1 MVNAADV
8 QTINPEVLASVD
20 GSEVSY
26 AVGKLVP
33 GTYKFKAQL
42 TSKVY
47 GVNVKIGNATALI
60 APDAVNA
67 SNVDVEFTLT
77 QETDITLTLVSTDP
91 GEAGAGWTVASPV
104 VSLEFNFAGIKTT
117 LANNADDLATT
128 IGGYNYAAKQEDV
141 DAANAL
147 TTKANGI
154 EETYDDYKKFKLYAQ
169 KSTIQEE
176 IDQLATSAAAKEA
189 AYQNEQAYSRVNA
202 AITDIKG
209 KYNAAVAELEG
220 VLVGAAAYLLNQAKA
235 ELNGHINVPI
245 TEATAASYTS
255 YQNGTAVADET
266 TNMALVPT
274 EITLNSIVDD
284 WKNQATTNINKYN
297 DLHAIVT
304 GLQTQLNAITPV
316 AAIASL
322 FPKTA
327 AQAAIDAVNADV
339 EAAKNSA
346 DQLTLDVTA
355 KKNEAQNK
363 ITDLKNK
370 VDKANDEYAANQST
384 LADIA
389 TLQTNLNNAIEAVAL
404 KVSSNPEDYTAS
416 NYYADYVGTGNGG
429 VQKDINDLSTAAA
442 AAYKADGTGTA
453 RTFNDNLNTTPVQDK
468 IDAYKTNA
476 VDAVTKYDDLQT
488 AIASYQTDLNAARAE
503 FEGLAIYEAEG
514 YDYKTKLD
522 LIQKRI
528 NDIKKA
534 ITAAKGKV
542 GVEHW
547 TAMLNINADAAITT
561 DIANLLSVK
570 DSQQNKYD
578 AETLDKGI
586 DALDG
591 AEGRFEKF
599 VTDFVPTGNTKLGV
613 DYAVFGGIENAI
625 KGDLADLVAAKNAID
640 PNSETVD
647 YTALV
652 GTEANDWSVAAGNN
666 HHRAK
671 LGNGQVEH
679 YEGSGSPI
687 GDMLWQDVEV
697 ENGIYDI
704 EVLATSHR
712 ANITTPLEED
722 ANDVAYVFGK
732 SGDDIV
738 KKFITARNNSGFA
751 AGEPETYEIKGVKVE
766 NGKLTIGLAL
776 AKEGLTNWHTI
787 QIKSLKADTKSLIEN
802 WTEEV
807 AAIADRQTVIED
819 AAGAVAAKVA
829 ANTATKTT
837 LGTNIGNLQTA
848 MGTFATTYKI
858 GQDDSVL
865 GNRGKAGGSVTTEV
879 NDINS
884 ALLTLAENNSNVDV
898 NAAVDANEISK
909 VNNKQAGWNGATGNF
924 GDGAEKYEQTE
935 NTLGEIMT
943 QTLTNLDNGL
953 YNVVLLANANQCEW
967 GDVTEKTAMAEGATD
982 VAYVFVNGNK
992 LPVTAR
998 IRKNLDGLSEAD
1010 YTYTFNNV
1018 LVSDQTLKIGIAKTK
1033 GGTNWHTIQVKSL
1046 TYRENASADLPTYNE
1061 QYTVLAE
1068 RKLTLDRNAI
1078 TIKGEVEANAST
1090 YANASTAIGTLQT
1103 TELSTLKNLANV
1115 TDATAASTDAV
1126 AKKADPTDWKVF
1138 ETGLD
1143 ADKSYTAKKAAIDA
1157 DILAMQ
1163 NAIIAANAEE
1173 TMATKWQDNSITVQI
1188 SQDESKTYS
1197 IATLTQAINDLKAEA
1212 EAESANYLA
1221 YKALQDDNMS
1231 KLLPDNIF
1239 TKTENEV
1246 LVPMTEAE
1254 IETLVGAGAKPYY
1267 QGLKTQYINKKANIL
1282 SRMQDDLNARKA
1294 VSTKAAFVN
1303 EITDLTAKVN
1313 AVQGDAAANF
1323 VKYNEQKT
1331 AYTETQTLWNNTYT
1345 EIAATDHS
1353 SKVQD
1358 WLNALDAIQVKL
1370 TNATDSVELNYP
1382 IGKSVAEAKDFVA
1395 IKAAINDV
1403 KARQAESYNEFIA
1416 ADNLAAHQAFMT
1428 AIADASTA
1436 YQNAVKD
1443 RAKYSSTNP
1452 DIEAAVTAAAAALD
1466 AILYSCPTDIQT
1478 LTTNENAAYEAAVS
1492 PTVFDVSDF
1501 IAHYDLTDPN
1511 NPVLDGGARYIEK
1524 KIINALDAFKAAVK
1538 TAIQDD
1544 VWNPKKTGPN
1554 GYTAKVADAETAIIA
1569 YDFDGKANAFKD
1581 VKDLIK
1587 KGDDGVASMIL
1598 SEVEAAINGLADID
1612 NMLAVD
1618 KDAAADKDI
1627 TKRINTA
1634 EAKYT
1639 EVKSY
1644 INGVTI
1650 EDDYNNVKAT
1660 QLGILED
1667 AYDDGDASDDDVA
1680 YAKSLDKTFAN
1691 RDEAAGI
1698 LDQFVVT
1705 ANGCKTAVETAV
1717 TNDVANTTAYNDIVA
1732 AFEPVEKKLAEA
1744 KAAAAPYKYLSDV
1757 VFNVGGGEFAA
1768 FEYEEGYIASLKDY
1782 LVQDKAYGALVTWKN
1797 WYLSNLNNIS
1807 NDCDITLTTA
1817 FNTEKAGL
1825 AADITEL
1832 MNQYNAYVADNG
1844 LNETANAFKTAIDNL
1859 NTQLGAIAIVDAD
1872 DPADGIQYDE
1882 ILAGTAALIELQ
1894 NAIADKESEL
1904 LDANASTANAEALA
1918 DFTTQLNDLAAA
1930 ATLEGNSEW
1939 VGQQTMGGK
1948 TIAEKIAE
1956 IQGQIADL
1964 QTAIAAEPN
1973 ISFYKKQY
1981 QAQIDAVKAALDPVT
1996 QAIATKQAQFD
2007 ANATAYA
2014 TLMGQIAGLQTQV
2027 NAAKD
2032 KVAAYQYVGPG
2043 KSNDYTG
2050 YIEFDWDEDGEIDGG
2065 VQYDIN
2071 WCINDIKTKNDAVQ
2085 LDDSYDLTWLVNNV
2099 NNSVQSYLDESAH
2112 AELLNQKWNLSNSLF
2127 NAIDNKYQSQ
2137 KYSSALWNRLM
2148 TEKNG
2153 INNQISDLDYE
2164 IWNSYQVWETTPDYD
2179 YVLDDNDN
2187 QIAKPR
2193 TSDKDYADQMQTVA
2207 AIKALIADLSDAVDN
2222 LDLLGDANV
2231 DGRVNVLDYQ
2241 KVLNMIL
2248 DPTLQP
2254 AEDTDLFVN
2263 IDINKSDVIEVGD
2276 LTAIVNYIL
2285 EGDWQNWAA
2294 ARGEKI
2300 EGESLSMTRETNR
2313 IAINLANVSDYTAFQ
2328 LDLVLPEG
2336 MKMVGAELSN
2346 RAGESHKLYSRAQQD
2361 GSIRMVASSVT
2372 GEAFSGNDGAV
2383 LYINVEGTGTPELMN
2398 ILFSDVNA
2406 VTRSFAIGDATGIDT
2421 MSTFEA
2427 LKQKV
2432 YDLGG
2437 RVKNGLKKG
2446 INIIRRAD
2454 GSTEKVVK

>member
-104 VSLEFNFAGIKTT
+104 VSLEFNFAAIKTT

-147 TTKANGI
+147 KTKANGI

-189 AYQNEQAYSRVNA
+189 AYQNEQAYSRVNT

-220 VLVGAAAYLLNQAKA
+220 VLVGAAAYLLDQAKA

-245 TEATAASYTS
+245 TEATAASYAS
-255 YQNGTAVADET
+255 YQNGTAVADEA

-274 EITLNSIVDD
+274 EITLNSIVND

-322 FPKTA
+322 FPKTE
-327 AQAAIDAVNADV
+327 AQAAINAVNDDV

-346 DQLTLDVTA
+346 AQLTLDVTA
-355 KKNEAQNK
+355 KKNAAQDK

-370 VDKANDEYAANQST
+370 VDKANDEYAANQLT
-384 LADIA
+384 LAAIE
-389 TLQTNLNNAIEAVAL
+389 TLQTNLNNAKEAVAL

-416 NYYADYVGTGNGG
+416 DYYADYVGTGNGG
-429 VQKDINDLSTAAA
+429 VQKDINDLSAAAA

-453 RTFNDNLNTTPVQDK
+453 QTFNDNLNTTPVQDK

-528 NDIKKA
+528 NDIKKD
-534 ITAAKGKV
+534 ITTAKGKV

-586 DALDG
+586 DALNG

-625 KGDLADLVAAKNAID
+625 KGDLADLIAAKNAID

-807 AAIADRQTVIED
+807 AAIADRQTVIEN
-819 AAGAVAAKVA
+819 AAGAVAAKVT
-829 ANTATKTT
+829 ANTNTKTT

-879 NDINS
+879 NDINT
-884 ALLTLAENNSNVDV
+884 ALTTLAGNNSNVDV

-909 VNNKQAGWNGATGNF
+909 VNNKQAGWNGATGNY

-967 GDVTEKTAMAEGATD
+967 GDVTEKTAMTEGATD

-1068 RKLTLDRNAI
+1068 RKLALDRNAPV
-1078 TIKGEVEANAST
+1078 IKAEVEANATT
-1090 YANASTAIGTLQT
+1090 YTAANTAIGDLQT
-1103 TELSTLKNLANV
+1103 AELNTLKSLANV
-1115 TDATAASTDAV
+1115 TDANAVSTDAV

-1157 DILAMQ
+1157 DIVAMQ
-1163 NAIIAANAEE
+1163 NAINASNAEE

-1197 IATLTQAINDLKAEA
+1197 IAALTQAINDLKTEA
-1212 EAESANYLA
+1212 VAESDNYLA
-1221 YKALQDDNMS
+1221 YKALQDNNMS
-1231 KLLPDNIF
+1231 KLLPDTITIDAND
-1239 TKTENEV
+1239 
-1246 LVPMTEAE
+1246 L
-1254 IETLVGAGAKPYY
+1254 GAGAVAYY
-1267 QGLKTQYINKKANIL
+1267 QGLKTNYITAKGNIL
-1282 SRMQDDLNARKA
+1282 TRMQEDLFARKA
-1294 VSTKAAFVN
+1294 VSTKAAFVT
-1303 EITDLTAKVN
+1303 EITELINKVKV
-1313 AVQGDAAANF
+1313 VQTDG
-1323 VKYNEQKT
+1323 VKNKKKYDEQVA

-1353 SKVQD
+1353 SKVQE
-1358 WLNALDAIQVKL
+1358 WLDKLDAIQVDL
-1370 TNATDSVELNYP
+1370 TAATQAVEANYP
-1382 IGKSVAEAKDFVA
+1382 LGKSVAEEKDFAA
-1395 IKAAINDV
+1395 IKGRINDV
-1403 KARQAESYNEFIA
+1403 KAQQAESYNEFIA
-1416 ADNLAAHQAFMT
+1416 LDNLAAHEKFRS
-1428 AIADASTA
+1428 AIRLATQA
-1436 YQNAVKD
+1436 YQQAVSD
-1443 RAKYSSTNP
+1443 RATYSSTNA
-1452 DIEAAVTAAAAALD
+1452 DIEAVVTAAAATLDAALYSCPTDLATLTTAENTAYEAVVSPEVFDVTTYLTQATTIETNIVNALDGFKIAVHTAIQNFWNGANYKPAYEAAVTAAKN
-1466 AILYSCPTDIQT
+1466 AIS
-1478 LTTNENAAYEAAVS
+1478 
-1492 PTVFDVSDF
+1492 
-1501 IAHYDLTDPN
+1501 
-1511 NPVLDGGARYIEK
+1511 
-1524 KIINALDAFKAAVK
+1524 
-1538 TAIQDD
+1538 
-1544 VWNPKKTGPN
+1544 
-1554 GYTAKVADAETAIIA
+1554 A
-1569 YDFDGKANAFKD
+1569 YDFEGKADAFSDVEALIALGDAGVESMTLSKVEEAIAGLENIDDMLDADKD
-1581 VKDLIK
+1581 V
-1587 KGDDGVASMIL
+1587 
-1598 SEVEAAINGLADID
+1598 
-1612 NMLAVD
+1612 
-1618 KDAAADKDI
+1618 AADKDI
-1627 TKRINTA
+1627 TKRIGIA
-1634 EAKYT
+1634 ETKYN
-1639 EVKSY
+1639 EVKTY
-1644 INGVTI
+1644 ITGVTNDI
-1650 EDDYNNVKAT
+1650 PAKAA
-1660 QLGILED
+1660 QLAILEA
-1667 AYDDGDASDDDVA
+1667 AYNDGDATTTTDVA
-1680 YAKSLDKTFAN
+1680 YAKSLAKTFAN
-1691 RDEAAGI
+1691 RNTAAGI
-1698 LDQFVVT
+1698 LDGFVTT
-1705 ANGCKTAVETAV
+1705 ATNCKTAVETAV
-1717 TNDVANTTAYNDIVA
+1717 TNDNNNTAAYEAMIEALN
-1732 AFEPVEKKLAEA
+1732 PVKTKLTEA
-1744 KAAAAPYKYLSDV
+1744 KSAAAPYKYATSFTTDEQTLAGIEDDATSYKNAGSAVANKATVLANIATLS
-1757 VFNVGGGEFAA
+1757 
-1768 FEYEEGYIASLKDY
+1768 
-1782 LVQDKAYGALVTWKN
+1782 T
-1797 WYLSNLNNIS
+1797 NIEA
-1807 NDCDITLTTA
+1807 TLTTA
-1817 FNTEKAGL
+1817 FGTEKTGL
-1825 AADITEL
+1825 GADITEL
-1832 MNQYNAYVADNG
+1832 KNQYNAYVAAHG
-1844 LNETANAFKTAIDNL
+1844 LDDTANAFKTAIDDL
-1859 NTQLGAIAIVDAD
+1859 AAQLVAIAIKDLD
-1872 DPADGIQYDE
+1872 NPTDGIQFDE
-1882 ILAGTAALIELQ
+1882 IKAATAELILLQ
-1894 NAIADKESEL
+1894 KAIADLETEL
-1904 LDANASTANAEALA
+1904 LEANASTANADVLA
-1918 DFTTQLNDLAAA
+1918 DFTDQLNVLAAG
-1930 ATLEGNSEW
+1930 ATLEGHDAW
-1939 VGQQTMGGK
+1939 VGDQMANGK
-1948 TIAEKIAE
+1948 KISESIAE

-1964 QTAIAAEPN
+1964 QDAIAAEPN

-1981 QAQIDAVKAALDPVT
+1981 QDQIDAVKAALNPVT
-1996 QAIATKQAQFD
+1996 EAIALYQAKFD
-2007 ANATAYA
+2007 ANSAAYT
-2014 TLMGQIAGLQTQV
+2014 TLSRKITELQDKV
-2027 NAAKD
+2027 DAAKT
-2032 KVAAYQYVGPG
+2032 KVKGYAH
-2043 KSNDYTG
+2043 NDILGGYNYIS
-2050 YIEFDWDEDGEIDGG
+2050 YIEQYNNQHVLTGG
-2065 VQYDIN
+2065 IQKS
-2071 WCINDIKTKNDAVQ
+2071 INDKKQWLEGQNTAVSLTGNSNLGTLEADVNTAVQ
-2085 LDDSYDLTWLVNNV
+2085 NYLDDSAWNE
-2099 NNSVQSYLDESAH
+2099 LDIQTDVLYNHLA
-2112 AELLNQKWNLSNSLF
+2112 
-2127 NAIDNKYQSQ
+2127 NAIDIASHEGVE
-2137 KYSSALWNRLM
+2137 KYSSALWARLIDVKVVIDG
-2148 TEKNG
+2148 E
-2153 INNQISDLDYE
+2153 ISDLDYE
-2164 IWNSYQVWETTPDYD
+2164 VWNSYQKWESTRDYNWV
-2179 YVLDDNDN
+2179 YVNN
-2187 QIAKPR
+2187 QKVAKAR
-2193 TSDKDYADQMQTVA
+2193 TSDADYAVQMQTVA
-2207 AIKALIADLSDAVDN
+2207 AIQAEIDDLKTAVDN

-2285 EGDWQNWAA
+2285 YQDWQGYAA

-2313 IAINLANVSDYTAFQ
+2313 IAINLANVSNYTAFQ

-2372 GEAFSGNDGAV
+2372 GEAFSGNEGAV
-2383 LYINVEGTGTPELMN
+2383 LYINVEGTGTPELLN

>member
-104 VSLEFNFAGIKTT
+104 VSLEFNFAAIKTT

-147 TTKANGI
+147 KTKANGI

-176 IDQLATSAAAKEA
+176 IDQLATSAADKEA
-189 AYQNEQAYSRVNA
+189 AYQNEQAYSRVNT
-202 AITDIKG
+202 AITAIKG

-220 VLVGAAAYLLNQAKA
+220 VLVGAAAYLLDQAKA

-255 YQNGTAVADET
+255 YQNGTAVADEA
-266 TNMALVPT
+266 TNMALIPT
-274 EITLNSIVDD
+274 EITLNSIVND

-304 GLQTQLNAITPV
+304 DLQGQLDAITPV

-327 AQAAIDAVNADV
+327 AQNAINEVDALV

-355 KKNEAQNK
+355 KKNAAQNK

-370 VDKANDEYAANQST
+370 VDNANGEYAANQST
-384 LADIA
+384 LAAIEL
-389 TLQTNLNNAIEAVAL
+389 LQTNLNNAKEAVAL

-442 AAYKADGTGTA
+442 AAYKEDGTGTA
-453 RTFNDNLNTTPVQDK
+453 RTYNNNLNTTPVQDK

-488 AIASYQTDLNAARAE
+488 AIANYETKISDARDAVKDLDIYTDP
-503 FEGLAIYEAEG
+503 G
-514 YDYKTKLD
+514 YDYETKLN
-522 LIQKRI
+522 LIQKRV

-534 ITAAKGKV
+534 IAEAKKKKGS
-542 GVEHW
+542 EHW
-547 TAMLNINADAAITT
+547 TAMLAIDADVAILTDVDDLLSTAQSDQNQYDADQLAGGITT
-561 DIANLLSVK
+561 
-570 DSQQNKYD
+570 
-578 AETLDKGI
+578 
-586 DALDG
+586 LDG
-591 AEGRFEKF
+591 KISTFEGK
-599 VTDFVPTGNTKLGV
+599 VTSD
-613 DYAVFGGIENAI
+613 AVFGDDFGVFAGAENDIKTAFDAI
-625 KGDLADLVAAKNAID
+625 KDAKND
-640 PNSETVD
+640 VDNQLNSETVD
-647 YTALV
+647 YTSKV
-652 GTEANDWSVAAGNN
+652 GTTTNEWVNAQNCPSGEF
-666 HHRAK
+666 HTYT
-671 LGNGQVEH
+671 GNGVELIQVF
-679 YEGSGSPI
+679 GVTGI
-687 GDMLWQDVEV
+687 GDVLTQEVDVED
-697 ENGIYDI
+697 GIYDI
-704 EVLATSHR
+704 EVYATSHN
-712 ANITTPLEED
+712 AWNGIYGINSPEAPTLQED
-722 ANDVAYVFGK
+722 ADDVAYVYAESSNK
-732 SGDDIV
+732 V
-738 KKFITARNNSGFA
+738 TKFITARRNSGYVA
-751 AGEPETYEIKGVKVE
+751 EEPIAYPLEGVKVE
-766 NGKLTIGLAL
+766 NGKLKIGLAL
-776 AKEGLTNWHTI
+776 AQVGKTEWHAI
-787 QIKSLKADTKSLIEN
+787 RVKSLKARTASLIEN
-802 WTEEV
+802 WT
-807 AAIADRQTVIED
+807 AKITDLNKQQTALETASND
-819 AAGAVAAKVA
+819 VAAKVT
-829 ANTATKTT
+829 ANSNTKTT

-879 NDINS
+879 GEINT
-884 ALLTLAENNSNVDV
+884 ALSTLAGNNSNVDV
-898 NAAVDANEISK
+898 TAAVDVPKTDNVGKTKADWPS
-909 VNNKQAGWNGATGNF
+909 
-924 GDGAEKYEQTE
+924 
-935 NTLGEIMT
+935 
-943 QTLTNLDNGL
+943 TLTYGEGENYAENNGTVESYKKTVEGTGIVL
-953 YNVVLLANANQCEW
+953 YQKVTGLPNGIYNVVLTANANFTP
-967 GDVTEKTAMAEGATD
+967 GRGFNSDLVDGATD
-982 VAYVFVNGNK
+982 AAYVFANDRKEGIVSHVNTGWTLQDIAING
-992 LPVTAR
+992 V
-998 IRKNLDGLSEAD
+998 I
-1010 YTYTFNNV
+1010 
-1018 LVSDQTLKIGIAKTK
+1018 VSDGTLRLGIGKYKAQ
-1033 GGTNWHTIQVKSL
+1033 TNWNAIQIKSL

-1068 RKLTLDRNAI
+1068 RKLTLDRNAPV
-1078 TIKGEVEANAST
+1078 IKAEVEANATT
-1090 YANASTAIGTLQT
+1090 YTAANTAIGDLQT
-1103 TELSTLKNLANV
+1103 AELNTLKSLANV
-1115 TDATAASTDAV
+1115 TDANAVSTDAV
-1126 AKKADPTDWKVF
+1126 AKKTDPANFKVF

-1143 ADKSYTAKKAAIDA
+1143 ADKSYTAKKTAIDN
-1157 DILAMQ
+1157 DIQAMQ
-1163 NAIIAANAEE
+1163 NAIDAAKLDE
-1173 TMATKWQDNSITVQI
+1173 TMVAKWQNNSITVVVG
-1188 SQDESKTYS
+1188 QDVQQQDILKTYS
-1197 IATLTQAINDLKAEA
+1197 IAEITDAINALKTEA
-1212 EAESANYLA
+1212 GNESANYLA
-1221 YKALQDDNMS
+1221 YKELQDNNMS
-1231 KLLPDNIF
+1231 NLLPDNIF
-1239 TKTENEV
+1239 TKTVNAA
-1246 LVPMTEAE
+1246 LVPMTDAE
-1254 IETLVGAGAKPYY
+1254 ITELVGAGAKQHYLD
-1267 QGLKTQYINKKANIL
+1267 LKDDYIDDKADIL
-1282 SRMQDDLNARKA
+1282 SRMQADLNARKA
-1294 VSTKAAFVN
+1294 VSTKDAFVN
-1303 EITDLTAKVN
+1303 EITALITKVN

-1323 VKYNEQKT
+1323 VTYNEQKT

-1345 EIAATDHS
+1345 EIAATDKS
-1353 SKVQD
+1353 TKVQD
-1358 WLNALDAIQVKL
+1358 WLDKLDAIQVDL
-1370 TNATDSVELNYP
+1370 TAATQAVEANYP
-1382 IGKSVAEAKDFVA
+1382 LGKSVAEAKDFAA
-1395 IKAAINDV
+1395 IKARIEDV
-1403 KARQAESYNEFIA
+1403 KAQQAESYNEFIA

-1478 LTTNENAAYEAAVS
+1478 LTANENAAYEAVVS

-1554 GYTAKVADAETAIIA
+1554 GYTAKVADAKTAIMG
-1569 YDFDGKANAFKD
+1569 YDFDGKANAFSD
-1581 VKDLIK
+1581 VETLIAL
-1587 KGDDGVASMIL
+1587 GDAGVESMTL

-1612 NMLAVD
+1612 ALLLAD
-1618 KDAAADKDI
+1618 KNNAADKDI

-1634 EAKYT
+1634 DAKYN
-1639 EVKSY
+1639 EVKGY
-1644 INGVTI
+1644 INSVTNDI
-1650 EDDYNNVKAT
+1650 PAKAA
-1660 QLGILED
+1660 QLAILEA
-1667 AYDDGDASDDDVA
+1667 AYNDGDATTTTDVA
-1680 YAKSLDKTFAN
+1680 YAKSLTKTFAN
-1691 RDEAAGI
+1691 RDAAAAI
-1698 LDQFVVT
+1698 LDGFVTT
-1705 ANGCKTAVETAV
+1705 ATNCKTAVETAV
-1717 TNDVANTTAYNDIVA
+1717 TNDNNNTAAYEAMIVA
-1732 AFEPVEKKLAEA
+1732 LGPVKTKLAEA
-1744 KAAAAPYKYLSDV
+1744 KAAAAPYKYATSFATDEQALAGIEDDAASYKNAGSAVANKATVLANIATLS
-1757 VFNVGGGEFAA
+1757 
-1768 FEYEEGYIASLKDY
+1768 
-1782 LVQDKAYGALVTWKN
+1782 T
-1797 WYLSNLNNIS
+1797 NIEV
-1807 NDCDITLTTA
+1807 TLTTA
-1817 FNTEKAGL
+1817 FGTEKTGL
-1825 AADITEL
+1825 GADITEL
-1832 MNQYNAYVADNG
+1832 KNQYNAYVAAHG
-1844 LNETANAFKTAIDNL
+1844 LDDTANAFKTAIDDL
-1859 NTQLGAIAIVDAD
+1859 AAQLGACVIKPDQD
-1872 DPADGIQYDE
+1872 DPADGQYDE
-1882 ILAGTAALIELQ
+1882 ILDATAELILLQ
-1894 NAIADKESEL
+1894 KAIADKETEL

-1981 QAQIDAVKAALDPVT
+1981 QDQIDAVKAALDPVT
-1996 QAIATKQAQFD
+1996 QTIAAKQAQYD
-2007 ANATAYA
+2007 ANAAAYA
-2014 TLMGQIAGLQTQV
+2014 TLMGQIAGLQTKV

-2043 KSNDYTG
+2043 KSYDYTY
-2050 YIEFDWDEDGEIDGG
+2050 YIEYDWDDDGEIDGG
-2065 VQYDIN
+2065 VQYSIN
-2071 WCINDIKTKNDAVQ
+2071 WRINDIKTKNDAVQ
-2085 LDDSYDLTWLVNNV
+2085 LDDSYDLTWLVDDV
-2099 NNSVQSYLDESAH
+2099 NNSVQSYLDKSAH
-2112 AELLNQKWNLSNSLF
+2112 AELVEQKLNLSNSLS
-2127 NAIDNKYQSQ
+2127 NAIDNKYQAQ

-2153 INNQISDLDYE
+2153 INNQISDLNYE
-2164 IWNSYQVWETTPDYD
+2164 IWNSYQIWETTPDYG

-2187 QIAKPR
+2187 KIAKPC

-2207 AIKALIADLSDAVDN
+2207 AIQALIADLSDAVDN

-2231 DGRVNVLDYQ
+2231 DGRVNVLDSQ

-2263 IDINKSDVIEVGD
+2263 IDVNQSDVIEVGD

-2285 EGDWQNWAA
+2285 YQDWQGYAA

-2313 IAINLANVSDYTAFQ
+2313 IAINLANVSNYTAFQ

-2372 GEAFSGNDGAV
+2372 GEAFSGNEGAV
-2383 LYINVEGTGTPELMN
+2383 LYINVEGTGTPELLN

>member
-67 SNVDVEFTLT
+67 SDVDVEFTLT

-104 VSLEFNFAGIKTT
+104 VSLEFNFAAIKTT

-147 TTKANGI
+147 KTKANGI

-176 IDQLATSAAAKEA
+176 IDQLATSAADKEA
-189 AYQNEQAYSRVNA
+189 AYQNEQAYSRVNT
-202 AITDIKG
+202 AITAIKG

-220 VLVGAAAYLLNQAKA
+220 VLVGAAAYLLDQAKA

-255 YQNGTAVADET
+255 YQNGTAVADEA

-274 EITLNSIVDD
+274 EITLNSIVND

-297 DLHAIVT
+297 ALHAIVT
-304 GLQTQLNAITPV
+304 GLQTQLNEITPV

-346 DQLTLDVTA
+346 AQLTLDVTA
-355 KKNEAQNK
+355 KQNEAQNK
-363 ITDLKNK
+363 ITDLKDK

-384 LADIA
+384 LAAIEL
-389 TLQTNLNNAIEAVAL
+389 LQTNLNNAKEAVAL

-528 NDIKKA
+528 NDIKKD
-534 ITAAKGKV
+534 ITTAKGKV

-586 DALDG
+586 DALNG

-613 DYAVFGGIENAI
+613 DYAVFDGIENAI
-625 KGDLADLVAAKNAID
+625 MGDLADLIAAKSAID
-640 PNSETVD
+640 PNSETVEK
-647 YTALV
+647 TAVV
-652 GTEANDWSVAAGNN
+652 GTTTSEWLQGEVLHNGAPSRTCVVDGTTFVEQWGNSANSGTAIVQTVTGLPNGKYTVELYAFAGQGGTVDSKEFVHVFANGKTEPVKVTEQS
-666 HHRAK
+666 AK
-671 LGNGQVEH
+671 NVYTIE
-679 YEGSGSPI
+679 
-687 GDMLWQDVEV
+687 DVEV
-697 ENGIYDI
+697 TDGTLYM
-704 EVLATSHR
+704 
-712 ANITTPLEED
+712 
-722 ANDVAYVFGK
+722 
-732 SGDDIV
+732 
-738 KKFITARNNSGFA
+738 
-751 AGEPETYEIKGVKVE
+751 
-766 NGKLTIGLAL
+766 GLA
-776 AKEGLTNWHTI
+776 KDKGGTQWHGI

-807 AAIADRQTVIED
+807 AAIADRQTVIEN

-848 MGTFATTYKI
+848 MTTFATTYKI

-879 NDINS
+879 GEINT
-884 ALLTLAENNSNVDV
+884 ALSTLAGNNSNVDV
-898 NAAVDANEISK
+898 NAARDLPKTDNVGKTKADWPS
-909 VNNKQAGWNGATGNF
+909 
-924 GDGAEKYEQTE
+924 
-935 NTLGEIMT
+935 
-943 QTLTNLDNGL
+943 TLTYGAGENYAEANGTIESYKKTVEGTGIVL
-953 YNVVLLANANQCEW
+953 YQKVTGLPNGIYNVVLTANANFTP
-967 GDVTEKTAMAEGATD
+967 GRGFNSDLVDGATD
-982 VAYVFVNGNK
+982 AAYVFANDRKEGIVSHVNTGWTLQDIAING
-992 LPVTAR
+992 V
-998 IRKNLDGLSEAD
+998 I
-1010 YTYTFNNV
+1010 
-1018 LVSDQTLKIGIAKTK
+1018 VSDGTLRLGIGKYKAQ
-1033 GGTNWHTIQVKSL
+1033 TNWNAIQIKSL

-1068 RKLTLDRNAI
+1068 RKLTLDRNAPV
-1078 TIKGEVEANAST
+1078 IKAEVEANATT
-1090 YANASTAIGTLQT
+1090 YTAANTAIGDLQT
-1103 TELSTLKNLANV
+1103 AELNTLKSLANV
-1115 TDATAASTDAV
+1115 TDANAVSTDAV
-1126 AKKADPTDWKVF
+1126 AKKTDPANFKVF

-1143 ADKSYTAKKAAIDA
+1143 ADKSYTAKKTAIDN
-1157 DILAMQ
+1157 DIQAMQ
-1163 NAIIAANAEE
+1163 NAIDAAKLDE
-1173 TMATKWQDNSITVQI
+1173 TMVAKWQNNSITVVVG
-1188 SQDESKTYS
+1188 QDVQQQDILKTYS
-1197 IATLTQAINDLKAEA
+1197 IAEITDAINALKTEA
-1212 EAESANYLA
+1212 GNESANYLA
-1221 YKALQDDNMS
+1221 YKELQDNNMS
-1231 KLLPDNIF
+1231 NLLPDNIF
-1239 TKTENEV
+1239 TKTVNAA
-1246 LVPMTEAE
+1246 LVPMTDAE
-1254 IETLVGAGAKPYY
+1254 IEALVGAGAKQHYLD
-1267 QGLKTQYINKKANIL
+1267 LKTQYTNKKADIL
-1282 SRMQDDLNARKA
+1282 SRMQADLNARKA
-1294 VSTKAAFVN
+1294 VSTKAAFVD
-1303 EITDLTAKVN
+1303 EITALITKVN
-1313 AVQGDAAANF
+1313 AVQGDAGANF

-1345 EIAATDHS
+1345 EIAATDKS
-1353 SKVQD
+1353 TKVQD
-1358 WLNALDAIQVKL
+1358 WLDKLDAIQVDL
-1370 TNATDSVELNYP
+1370 TAATQAVEANYP
-1382 IGKSVAEAKDFVA
+1382 LGKSVAEAKDFAA
-1395 IKAAINDV
+1395 IKARIEDV
-1403 KARQAESYNEFIA
+1403 KAQQAESYNEFVA
-1416 ADNLAAHQAFMT
+1416 LDNLAAHETFGN
-1428 AIADASTA
+1428 AIRLATQA
-1436 YQNAVKD
+1436 YQQAVSD
-1443 RAKYSSTNP
+1443 RATYSSTNA
-1452 DIEAAVTAAAAALD
+1452 DIEAAVTAAAATLD
-1466 AILYSCPTDIQT
+1466 AALYSCPTDLAT
-1478 LTTNENAAYEAAVS
+1478 LTTAENAEYEATIS
-1492 PTVFDVSDF
+1492 PDVFDVSP
-1501 IAHYDLTDPN
+1501 YLTQATTIQTN
-1511 NPVLDGGARYIEK
+1511 IV
-1524 KIINALDAFKAAVK
+1524 NALADFKTAVKAAIK
-1538 TAIQDD
+1538 ND
-1544 VWNPKKTGPN
+1544 VWDPKKTGAN
-1554 GYTAKVADAETAIIA
+1554 GYTAKVDAAKLAISA
-1569 YDFDGKANAFKD
+1569 YDFEGKADAFSD
-1581 VKDLIK
+1581 VEALIT
-1587 KGDDGVASMIL
+1587 KGDAGVTNMIL
-1598 SEVEAAINGLADID
+1598 SEVEAAINGLANID
-1612 NMLAVD
+1612 ALLLAD
-1618 KDAAADKDI
+1618 KNNAADKDI

-1634 EAKYT
+1634 DAKYN
-1639 EVKSY
+1639 EVKGY
-1644 INGVTI
+1644 INSVTNDI
-1650 EDDYNNVKAT
+1650 PAKAA
-1660 QLGILED
+1660 QLAILEA
-1667 AYDDGDASDDDVA
+1667 AYNDGDATTTTDVA
-1680 YAKSLDKTFAN
+1680 YAKSLAKTFAN
-1691 RDEAAGI
+1691 RDAAAAI
-1698 LDQFVVT
+1698 LDGFVTT
-1705 ANGCKTAVETAV
+1705 ATNCKTAVETAV
-1717 TNDVANTTAYNDIVA
+1717 TNDNNNTAAYEAMIEALN
-1732 AFEPVEKKLAEA
+1732 PVKTKLTEA
-1744 KAAAAPYKYLSDV
+1744 KSAAAPYKYATSFATDEQTLAGIEDDATSYKNAGSAVANKATVLANIATLS
-1757 VFNVGGGEFAA
+1757 
-1768 FEYEEGYIASLKDY
+1768 
-1782 LVQDKAYGALVTWKN
+1782 T
-1797 WYLSNLNNIS
+1797 NIEA
-1807 NDCDITLTTA
+1807 TLTTA
-1817 FNTEKAGL
+1817 FGTEKLGL
-1825 AADITEL
+1825 GADITEL
-1832 MNQYNAYVADNG
+1832 KNQYNAYVAAHG
-1844 LNETANAFKTAIDNL
+1844 LDDTANDFKTAIDDL
-1859 NTQLGAIAIVDAD
+1859 NTKLGAIAIVDAD

-1882 ILAGTAALIELQ
+1882 ILAGTAALIQLQ
-1894 NAIADKESEL
+1894 NDIADLETEL
-1904 LDANASTANAEALA
+1904 LDANADQANATVLA
-1918 DFTTQLNDLAAA
+1918 DFTAQLNDLAAA

-1981 QAQIDAVKAALDPVT
+1981 QDQIDAVKAALDPVT
-1996 QAIATKQAQFD
+1996 QTIAAKQAQYD
-2007 ANATAYA
+2007 ANAAAYA
-2014 TLMGQIAGLQTQV
+2014 TLMGQIAELQGKID
-2027 NAAKD
+2027 AAKAKVGAYVYAKTTYITD
-2032 KVAAYQYVGPG
+2032 IEQKNNQGVLTGGAQKTLNDAKVAIEAANTSVSLTANSVVAG
-2043 KSNDYTG
+2043 KAA
-2050 YIEFDWDEDGEIDGG
+2050 IE
-2065 VQYDIN
+2065 N
-2071 WCINDIKTKNDAVQ
+2071 AVQ
-2085 LDDSYDLTWLVNNV
+2085 N
-2099 NNSVQSYLDESAH
+2099 YLDKSAFK
-2112 AELLNQKWNLSNSLF
+2112 ELEDQRQNLYVLLA
-2127 NAIDNKYQSQ
+2127 NAIDIANHEGVN
-2137 KYSSALWNRLM
+2137 KYSSALWARLIAEE
-2148 TEKNG
+2148 TIIDGE
-2153 INNQISDLDYE
+2153 IDDLEYP
-2164 IWNSYQVWETTPDYD
+2164 IWNSYQTYKSTAINTWVYVNNQQVAKACTSDADYEA
-2179 YVLDDNDN
+2179 
-2187 QIAKPR
+2187 QIAIIN
-2193 TSDKDYADQMQTVA
+2193 T
-2207 AIKALIADLSDAVDN
+2207 IKGEIADLSDAVDN

-2346 RAGESHKLYSRAQQD
+2346 RAGESHKLYSRTQQD

-2406 VTRSFAIGDATGIDT
+2406 VTRSFAVGDATGIDT

>member
-220 VLVGAAAYLLNQAKA
+220 VLVGAAAYLLDQAKA

-255 YQNGTAVADET
+255 YQKGTAVADEA
-266 TNMALVPT
+266 TNMALVSSLET
-274 EITLNSIVDD
+274 TLNSIVND
-284 WKNQATTNINKYN
+284 WKGQATTNINKYN

-304 GLQTQLNAITPV
+304 GLQTQLNEITPV

-346 DQLTLDVTA
+346 AQLTLDVTA
-355 KKNEAQNK
+355 KKNAAQDK

-370 VDKANDEYAANQST
+370 VDKANDEYAANQLT
-384 LADIA
+384 LAAIE
-389 TLQTNLNNAIEAVAL
+389 TLQTNLNNAKEAVAL

-416 NYYADYVGTGNGG
+416 DYYADYVGTGNGG
-429 VQKDINDLSTAAA
+429 VQKDINDLSAAAA

-453 RTFNDNLNTTPVQDK
+453 QTFNDNLNTTPVQDK

-534 ITAAKGKV
+534 ITTAKGKV

-586 DALDG
+586 DALNG

-819 AAGAVAAKVA
+819 AAGAVAAKVT
-829 ANTATKTT
+829 ANTNTKTT

-879 NDINS
+879 NDINT
-884 ALLTLAENNSNVDV
+884 ALTTLAGNNSNVDV
-898 NAAVDANEISK
+898 NAARDLPKTDNVGKTKADWPS
-909 VNNKQAGWNGATGNF
+909 
-924 GDGAEKYEQTE
+924 
-935 NTLGEIMT
+935 
-943 QTLTNLDNGL
+943 TLTYGEGENYAENNGTVESYKKTVEGTGIVL
-953 YNVVLLANANQCEW
+953 YQKVTGLPNGIYNVVLTANANFTP
-967 GDVTEKTAMAEGATD
+967 GRGFNSDLVDGATD
-982 VAYVFVNGNK
+982 AAYVFANDRKEGIVSHVNTGWTLQDIAING
-992 LPVTAR
+992 V
-998 IRKNLDGLSEAD
+998 I
-1010 YTYTFNNV
+1010 
-1018 LVSDQTLKIGIAKTK
+1018 VSDGTLRLGIGKYKAQ
-1033 GGTNWHTIQVKSL
+1033 TNWNAIQIKSL

-1068 RKLTLDRNAI
+1068 RKLTLDRKAPV
-1078 TIKGEVEANAST
+1078 IKAEVEANATT
-1090 YANASTAIGTLQT
+1090 YTAANTAIGDLQT
-1103 TELSTLKNLANV
+1103 AELNTLKSLANV
-1115 TDATAASTDAV
+1115 TDANAESTDAV

-1143 ADKSYTAKKAAIDA
+1143 ANKSYTAKKAAIDA

-1197 IATLTQAINDLKAEA
+1197 IAALTQAINDLKTEA
-1212 EAESANYLA
+1212 VAESDNYLA
-1221 YKALQDDNMS
+1221 YKALQDNNMS
-1231 KLLPDNIF
+1231 KLLPDTITIDAND
-1239 TKTENEV
+1239 
-1246 LVPMTEAE
+1246 L
-1254 IETLVGAGAKPYY
+1254 GAGAVAYY
-1267 QGLKTQYINKKANIL
+1267 QGLKTNYITAKGNIL
-1282 SRMQDDLNARKA
+1282 TRMQEDLFARKA
-1294 VSTKAAFVN
+1294 VSTKAAFVI
-1303 EITDLTAKVN
+1303 EITELINKVKV
-1313 AVQGDAAANF
+1313 VQTDG
-1323 VKYNEQKT
+1323 VKNKKKYDEQVA

-1353 SKVQD
+1353 SKVQE
-1358 WLNALDAIQVKL
+1358 WLDKLDAIQVDL
-1370 TNATDSVELNYP
+1370 TAATQAVEANYP
-1382 IGKSVAEAKDFVA
+1382 LGKSVAEEKDFAA
-1395 IKAAINDV
+1395 IKGRINDV
-1403 KARQAESYNEFIA
+1403 KAQQAESYNEFIA
-1416 ADNLAAHQAFMT
+1416 LDNLAAHEKFRS
-1428 AIADASTA
+1428 AIRLATQA
-1436 YQNAVKD
+1436 YQQAVSD
-1443 RAKYSSTNP
+1443 RATYSSTNA
-1452 DIEAAVTAAAAALD
+1452 DIEAVVTAAAATLDAALYSCPTDLATLTTAENTAYEAVVSPEVFDVTTYLTQATTIETNIVNALDGFKIAVHTAIQNFWNGANYKPAYEAAVTAAKN
-1466 AILYSCPTDIQT
+1466 AIS
-1478 LTTNENAAYEAAVS
+1478 
-1492 PTVFDVSDF
+1492 
-1501 IAHYDLTDPN
+1501 
-1511 NPVLDGGARYIEK
+1511 
-1524 KIINALDAFKAAVK
+1524 
-1538 TAIQDD
+1538 
-1544 VWNPKKTGPN
+1544 
-1554 GYTAKVADAETAIIA
+1554 A
-1569 YDFDGKANAFKD
+1569 YDFEGKADAFSDVEALIALGDAGVESMTLSKVEEAIAGLENIDDMLDADKD
-1581 VKDLIK
+1581 V
-1587 KGDDGVASMIL
+1587 
-1598 SEVEAAINGLADID
+1598 
-1612 NMLAVD
+1612 
-1618 KDAAADKDI
+1618 AADKDI

-1634 EAKYT
+1634 DAKYN
-1639 EVKSY
+1639 EVKGY
-1644 INGVTI
+1644 INSVTNDI
-1650 EDDYNNVKAT
+1650 PAKAA
-1660 QLGILED
+1660 QLAILEA
-1667 AYDDGDASDDDVA
+1667 AYNDGDATTTTDVA
-1680 YAKSLDKTFAN
+1680 YAKSLAKTFDN
-1691 RDEAAGI
+1691 RNTAATI
-1698 LDQFVVT
+1698 LDGFVTT
-1705 ANGCKTAVETAV
+1705 ATNCKTAVETAV
-1717 TNDVANTTAYNDIVA
+1717 TNDNNNTAAYEAMIEA
-1732 AFEPVEKKLAEA
+1732 LGPVKTKLAEA
-1744 KAAAAPYKYLSDV
+1744 KAAAAPYKYATSFTTDEQTLAGIEDDATSYKNAGSAVANKATVLANIATLS
-1757 VFNVGGGEFAA
+1757 
-1768 FEYEEGYIASLKDY
+1768 
-1782 LVQDKAYGALVTWKN
+1782 T
-1797 WYLSNLNNIS
+1797 NIEA
-1807 NDCDITLTTA
+1807 TLTTA
-1817 FNTEKAGL
+1817 FGTEKLGL
-1825 AADITEL
+1825 GADITEL
-1832 MNQYNAYVADNG
+1832 KNQYNAYVAAHG
-1844 LNETANAFKTAIDNL
+1844 LDDTANAFKTAIDDL
-1859 NTQLGAIAIVDAD
+1859 AAQLVAIAIKDLD
-1872 DPADGIQYDE
+1872 NPTDGIQFDE
-1882 ILAGTAALIELQ
+1882 IKAATAELILLQ
-1894 NAIADKESEL
+1894 KAIADLETEL
-1904 LDANASTANAEALA
+1904 LEANASTANADVLA
-1918 DFTTQLNDLAAA
+1918 DFTDQLNVLAAG
-1930 ATLEGNSEW
+1930 ATLEGHDAW
-1939 VGQQTMGGK
+1939 VGDQIANGK
-1948 TIAEKIAE
+1948 KISESIAE

-1964 QTAIAAEPN
+1964 QAAIAAEPN

-1981 QAQIDAVKAALDPVT
+1981 QDQIDAVKAALNPVT
-1996 QAIATKQAQFD
+1996 EAIALYQAKFD
-2007 ANATAYA
+2007 ANSAAYT
-2014 TLMGQIAGLQTQV
+2014 TLSRKITELQDKV
-2027 NAAKD
+2027 DAAKT
-2032 KVAAYQYVGPG
+2032 KVKGYAH
-2043 KSNDYTG
+2043 NDILGGYNYIS
-2050 YIEFDWDEDGEIDGG
+2050 YIEQYNNQHVLTGG
-2065 VQYDIN
+2065 IQKS
-2071 WCINDIKTKNDAVQ
+2071 INDKKQWLEGQNTAVSLTGNSNLGTLEADVNTAVQ
-2085 LDDSYDLTWLVNNV
+2085 NYLDDSAWNE
-2099 NNSVQSYLDESAH
+2099 LDIQTDVLYNHLA
-2112 AELLNQKWNLSNSLF
+2112 
-2127 NAIDNKYQSQ
+2127 NAIDIASHEGVE
-2137 KYSSALWNRLM
+2137 KYSSALWARLIDVKVVIDG
-2148 TEKNG
+2148 E
-2153 INNQISDLDYE
+2153 ISDLDYE
-2164 IWNSYQVWETTPDYD
+2164 VWNSYQKWESTRDYNWV
-2179 YVLDDNDN
+2179 YVNN
-2187 QIAKPR
+2187 QKVAKAR
-2193 TSDKDYADQMQTVA
+2193 TSDADYAAQMQTVA
-2207 AIKALIADLSDAVDN
+2207 AIQAEIDDLKTAVDN

-2285 EGDWQNWAA
+2285 YGDWQGYAA